1 MTSEALRGAVPN
13 GTQVERLDVDY
24 AAQDMDRC
32 ADSPGCCRLPKEHP
46 AVQLFECRLPKERAS
61 VRHVA
66 QQAAATHRLGQRC
79 MSACPEHGEEK
90 PILLLP
96 VRDRLVNLHIK
107 DEELLVLGI
116 INRWSLVCL
125 LFKFCATLSICKGN
139 RSEIL
144 QEISERSSCLFY

>member
-1 MTSEALRGAVPN
+1 M
-13 GTQVERLDVDY
+13 
-24 AAQDMDRC
+24 
-32 ADSPGCCRLPKEHP
+32 
-46 AVQLFECRLPKERAS
+46 QLFECRLPKERAS

-79 MSACPEHGEEK
+79 MSAYPEHGEEK

-125 LFKFCATLSICKGN
+125 LFKFCATLSICKGTVAKYCKKY
-139 RSEIL
+139 RRGLRVCFTKEL
-144 QEISERSSCLFY
+144 CLMISFSC